1 MANIKFIDL
10 SVHTANMVRKF
21 SLGFLILLAFL
32 SSNLLIGAQH
42 EPTHAADNTEMGDL
56 EHEIDLGDEVLV
68 HSDPA
73 HPEKFD
79 AGKMI
84 IDHVSNAHGWH
95 LWGTTELALPVIIYN
110 KTKGK
115 WDIFGSDKFE
125 HGHATYLG
133 YSLHG
138 GIITDANQDKI
149 YDFSLTKNGAAAIF
163 GAIVLIIIMLLTARN
178 YKKRGTASP
187 KGIASFVEPM
197 IIFLRDDVIKPSI
210 GKGFGKFVPYLL
222 TLFFFIFINNLFGL
236 IPIFPGGANVMGS
249 LAVTAVLAIITF
261 IITTVNGSK
270 DYWMHILWPPGV
282 PVALK
287 PLIIVIE
294 IVGIFTKPIVLMIR
308 LFANITAGHIIIL
321 GFFSLIFIFAEMNS
335 GVGIGVSIFSVVFT
349 TFMSMLELLVAFLQ
363 AYVFTLLTAL
373 YIGAARETH
382 SHEEAH
388 H

>member
-1 MANIKFIDL
+1 
-10 SVHTANMVRKF
+10 MVR
-21 SLGFLILLAFL
+21 SIFLRFFILLAFL
-32 SSNLLIGAQH
+32 SSNLLLSAQH
-42 EPTHAADNTEMGDL
+42 ESINAASQTEIGDG

-68 HSDPA
+68 SAEPGHT
-73 HPEKFD
+73 EKFD

-84 IDHVSNAHGWH
+84 IGHVSNAHGWH
-95 LWGTTELALPVIIYN
+95 LWKDIELPLPIIIYN

-115 WDIFGSDKFE
+115 WDIFGSNKFE
-125 HGHATYLG
+125 HGHASYLG

-138 GIITDANQDKI
+138 GIISDANNDNI

-163 GAIVLIIIMLLTARN
+163 CSIALIIIMLITARN

-187 KGIASFVEPM
+187 KGIASFVEPL
-197 IIFLRDDVIKPSI
+197 ILFLRDDVIKPSI
-210 GKGFGKFVPYLL
+210 GKGFQKFVPYLL
-222 TLFFFIFINNLFGL
+222 TLFFFIFICNLLGL

-249 LAVTAVLAIITF
+249 LAVTAVLAVITF
-261 IITTVNGSK
+261 VITTANGSK

-294 IVGIFTKPIVLMIR
+294 IVGVFTKPIVLMIR

-321 GFFSLIFIFAEMNS
+321 GFFSLIFIFGEMNT
-335 GVGIGVSIFSVVFT
+335 GIGIGVSILSVIFT

>member
-1 MANIKFIDL
+1 VTNIKFIDL
-10 SVHTANMVRKF
+10 SVHTVNTARNIFLK
-21 SLGFLILLAFL
+21 FLILLAFL
-32 SSNLLIGAQH
+32 TTNQLIFAQH
-42 EPTHAADNTEMGDL
+42 EAKHAEGNTEIHDT

-68 HSDPA
+68 HAEPGHS
-73 HPEKFD
+73 EKFD

-95 LWGTTELALPVIIYN
+95 LWGNTELALPVIIYN

-115 WDIFGSDKFE
+115 WDVFGSDKFE
-125 HGHATYLG
+125 HGHASYLG
-133 YSLHG
+133 YTLHG
-138 GIITDANQDKI
+138 GMIHDADDDKI
-149 YDFSLTKNGAAAIF
+149 YDFSLTKNGAAAII
-163 GAIVLIIIMLLTARN
+163 GAIVLIVIMLLTARN
-178 YKKRGTASP
+178 YRKRGTASP

-197 IIFLRDDVIKPSI
+197 ILFLRDDVIKPSV
-210 GKGFGKFVPYLL
+210 GKGFEKFVPYLL

-261 IITTVNGSK
+261 IITTINGSK

-321 GFFSLIFIFAEMNS
+321 GFFSLIFIFAEMSS